1 MKKMHVQS
9 RLLSL
14 LLVLALLWGFAAPAS
29 AAGAAHRDGVSFTQV
44 DNSAVSAS
52 LLEQEA
58 EEKQEP
64 GHASTDLVRVSIVL
78 KKKSTLEAGFQAE
91 QHGE

>member
-52 LLEQEA
+52 CW
-58 EEKQEP
+58 
-64 GHASTDLVRVSIVL
+64 SRRR
-78 KKKSTLEAGFQAE
+78 KKSRNRATPVRTWCVFPLF
-91 QHGE
+91 